1 MRSKWMCLG
10 WVGLIFFC
18 SLAFYVF
25 IWEACATL
33 NSNYIPSENTLLF
46 LNCYSCTTGFAVIF
60 YFFKLLLLLFE
71 QLSYAKHLFDFIT
84 SVSKLPSL
92 LKMLPWAKNRVDEK
106 AAYTPVNHLSTA
118 TLEDP
123 ALWMLLALQLQF
135 GTLRIYIKMLRSG
148 MKNYVSFYPT
158 GLVSNP
164 S

>member
-1 MRSKWMCLG
+1 MFLFEKLAPLWI
-10 WVGLIFFC
+10 LIIFPQEIHCCF
-18 SLAFYVF
+18 L
-25 IWEACATL
+25 IATL
-33 NSNYIPSENTLLF
+33 AQLVLLLF
-46 LNCYSCTTGFAVIF
+46 FIL
-60 YFFKLLLLLFE
+60 LLLLLFE

-84 SVSKLPSL
+84 SDSKLPSL

-135 GTLRIYIKMLRSG
+135 GTLRIYTKMLRSG